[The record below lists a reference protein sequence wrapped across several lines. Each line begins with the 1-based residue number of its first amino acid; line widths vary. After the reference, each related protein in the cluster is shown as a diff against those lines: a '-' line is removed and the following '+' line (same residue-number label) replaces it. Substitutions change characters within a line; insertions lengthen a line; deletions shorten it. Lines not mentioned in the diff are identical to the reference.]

1 MWCLV
6 VWFVASLLAGAL
18 FMAALIV
25 GKRAD
30 RDNEDCR

>member
-1 MWCLV
+1 MVCLV
-6 VWFVASLLAGAL
+6 VWFVLSMLAGAL

-30 RDNEDCR
+30 REDCR